1 MNRKRSFL
9 GKRRFYNIEEAVEL
23 LTNKSDCEDEST
35 SESENEGESSDSSE
49 DTPEQHQVR
58 TDSNILMPKETKVS
72 KAKEIPKNGQ
82 KAAPKLVDNQ
92 SATKAMASDSSDM
105 DVEDYY
111 VIEDANKS
119 ASSEYVPCINY
130 ANDKVYPEDVK
141 NGWVRLEQDT
151 GPPNIYRFEGSCRN
165 YLNLNNYT
173 PGAVFDEFFEGKM
186 WTILSENTNKYVH
199 AKLRQ
204 AKDKGDK
211 EPIELLSEGA
221 DQNPCTRLNKW
232 EDTSPDEM
240 KVFVAH
246 LIVISIGVE
255 TAFSTCHIFGH
266 YMSRNHFQ
274 DIFWN
279 LHVSDPDETNP
290 LKGEADHDP
299 LFLVRLKVDM
309 MQRNFHTKYRPGK
322 ELSLDES
329 TCPFKGRVHFKCYNP
344 KKPNRF
350 HIKLFMVSEPSTGY
364 ICGFEVY
371 TGDASGQSQGNAQ
384 EVQDASKT
392 SCTVLGLLDSVQLL
406 DMGHHVNFDNYYNS
420 PDLIDLLYKRKTH
433 ACGTVRKNRKSLPL
447 ALTQAKLKQGE
458 TVFCR
463 KNNLLALKW
472 MDKREVYI
480 LSGLHKATNVISKK
494 K

>member
-1 MNRKRSFL
+1 MS
-9 GKRRFYNIEEAVEL
+9 
-23 LTNKSDCEDEST
+23 
-35 SESENEGESSDSSE
+35 
-49 DTPEQHQVR
+49 
-58 TDSNILMPKETKVS
+58 
-72 KAKEIPKNGQ
+72 
-82 KAAPKLVDNQ
+82 
-92 SATKAMASDSSDM
+92 
-105 DVEDYY
+105 
-111 VIEDANKS
+111 
-119 ASSEYVPCINY
+119 
-130 ANDKVYPEDVK
+130 
-141 NGWVRLEQDT
+141 
-151 GPPNIYRFEGSCRN
+151 
-165 YLNLNNYT
+165 
-173 PGAVFDEFFEGKM
+173 FFEGIM

-211 EPIELLSEGA
+211 DPIELLSEGA
-221 DQNPCTRLNKW
+221 DQNPCAQLNKW

-246 LIVISIGVE
+246 LIVMGILKKNSLEQYWSRDSILNMP
-255 TAFSTCHIFGH
+255 FFGH
-266 YMSRNHFQ
+266 YMSRNCFQ
-274 DIFWN
+274 NILWN
-279 LHVSDPDETNP
+279 LHISNPDETNP

-299 LFLVRLKVDM
+299 LFLVRQMVDM

-406 DMGHHVNFDNYYNS
+406 DMGHHVYFDNYYNRL
-420 PDLIDLLYKRKTH
+420 DLIDLLYKRKTH
-433 ACGTVRKNRKSLPL
+433 ACGTVR
-447 ALTQAKLKQGE
+447 
-458 TVFCR
+458 
-463 KNNLLALKW
+463 NN
-472 MDKREVYI
+472 
-480 LSGLHKATNVISKK
+480 
-494 K
+494 